1 MLTKIKNFVKKAFKK
16 VKEVIDRVKDSVIDI
31 AKEAIK
37 SLDNPVGK
45 EFVKRSIVPLVG
57 TIGFLLLNAYTCMNN
72 AEEIEKKYYESA
84 IRRHEYKMN
93 YLKAIDIQ

>member
-31 AKEAIK
+31 AKEIIK

-45 EFVKRSIVPLVG
+45 EFVKRSIAPVCL
-57 TIGFLLLNAYTCMNN
+57 ILLFNACVCMNN
-72 AEEIEKKYYESA
+72 AEEIDKRYYESA